1 MAHHIVPIET
11 NIKTLL
17 ALLVLTVITVLT
29 AKFVHLGGSLN
40 LILAMFIAC
49 CKAGIVLSWFM
60 HLKYD
65 GMINR
70 VIALCGLAFLALFI
84 GFSAIDLCSRNPE
97 AGSGPQYSCGFSID

>member
-1 MAHHIVPIET
+1 MAHHIVPLNT
-11 NIKTLL
+11 NIKTLA
-17 ALLVLTVITVLT
+17 ALVVLTAVTVLT
-29 AKFVHLGGSLN
+29 AKFIHLGGAGN

-65 GMINR
+65 GMSNR

-84 GFSAIDLCSRNPE
+84 GFSAVDLCSRNQ
-97 AGSGPQYSCGFSID
+97 GGQNQYSCGFSTEK